1 MNRILIIEDD
11 ALIQEELATLL
22 SNQGYTA
29 SCVTDFRDVT
39 RQVREIS
46 PDLILLDISLPGQDG
61 YRICTAVRSFS
72 AVPILF
78 LTGRDTA
85 MDELQALTL
94 GGDDYVSKPYNIPVL
109 LARIGLLLR
118 RCAPAARS
126 QPCLLEHRGVRLDTV
141 AGTLAKGGGSVDLTR
156 TELKIMSLLF
166 LHSGE
171 IVPRIDL
178 IEYLWDN
185 EIHTDDNTLSVNVMR
200 LREKLRT
207 LGEED
212 FIQTRR
218 GMGYQV

>member
-61 YRICTAVRSFS
+61 YQLCTAIRSFS
-72 AVPILF
+72 TVPILF

-118 RCAPAARS
+118 RRP
-126 QPCLLEHRGVRLDTV
+126 
-141 AGTLAKGGGSVDLTR
+141 
-156 TELKIMSLLF
+156 
-166 LHSGE
+166 
-171 IVPRIDL
+171 
-178 IEYLWDN
+178 N
-185 EIHTDDNTLSVNVMR
+185 
-200 LREKLRT
+200 LRF
-207 LGEED
+207 G
-212 FIQTRR
+212 
-218 GMGYQV
+218 